1 MFKKNKN
8 TVLLPETESHPR
20 GGIKQIADNVADTL
34 SKPFNYGAE
43 KIAEGLTS
51 TSSAQDKLFKAQN
64 PSLNRLG
71 RKDKSYEVKKEKAN
85 RANELIVERGYLPKN
100 AEERMNAHR
109 ETMKALWDE
118 NI

>member
-8 TVLLPETESHPR
+8 TVLSPETESHPR

-51 TSSAQDKLFKAQN
+51 TSSAQDKL
-64 PSLNRLG
+64 
-71 RKDKSYEVKKEKAN
+71 VKKEKAN